1 MSVYLTGCFRK
12 VFFAAAVALLFHAI
26 PVFGAGPYIAEGG
39 AREGYWTT
47 GDGVILV
54 NGAGECLHTLW
65 WRPEH
70 AVPGCDAAAK
80 AAPVEEPITQMT
92 PPVVVEAEPK
102 PLSTS
107 VYFDFDRF
115 NLDAA
120 DETAIADLL
129 FAVSNEGAVLN
140 LEVIGF
146 ADRIGSESYNRDLS
160 EKRANAV
167 AAHLTESHGVAVGDI
182 RIEAKGESMPTAD
195 CSDDLAWDALLRC
208 LQPDRRVDLKLMRP

>member
-1 MSVYLTGCFRK
+1 MSVYSISWLRK
-12 VFFAAAVALLFHAI
+12 VFFAVAAALLFHAV
-26 PVFGAGPYIAEGG
+26 PVFGAGPYIAEGD

-70 AVPGCDAAAK
+70 AVPGCDTVAK
-80 AAPVEEPITQMT
+80 AAPVEEPIAQTA
-92 PPVVVEAEPK
+92 PPVVVKAEPA
-102 PLSTS
+102 PLFTS

-115 NLDAA
+115 NLDAV

-129 FAVSNEGAVLN
+129 SAVSSDGAVLT
-140 LEVIGF
+140 LEVTGF
-146 ADRIGSESYNRDLS
+146 ADRVGSEAYNRVLS
-160 EKRANAV
+160 EKRANSV
-167 AAHLTESHGVAVGDI
+167 AAHLIESHGVAAGDI

-195 CSDDLAWDALLRC
+195 CSDDLEWSALLRC
-208 LQPDRRVDLKLMRP
+208 LQPDRRVDLKLMRR